1 MKFDNIII
9 SALVFAAI
17 ILVHELGHFIIAKL
31 SGIRVEEF
39 AIGMGPK
46 IIGKKIGETLYS
58 LRIIPFGGYCKLTGE
73 DEESTDTRAFNNKP
87 LITRMAVIF
96 FGPLMNFLLA
106 VLIFSLVI
114 TQTTVINEVIENK
127 PAHIAG
133 IKKGDKIIE
142 INGKQVDDW
151 ASIKKSISSNPN
163 NPINISIQRD
173 DLVKKVVV
181 TPIVENEAEGAIIG
195 ITPSLKIAGIS
206 IRDGIKTTVDVSKTM
221 LDFLLKLF
229 TGRASTDEVSGPVG
243 IIVFINEA
251 AKIGFL
257 YVLNLTA
264 FLSLNLG
271 IVNLLPIPALDG
283 GRLMFLI
290 LELIRRKPIE
300 AEKEGFINFVG
311 FVALMILAVIIAY
324 KDLIKFNL
332 LNFFR

>member
-1 MKFDNIII
+1 MKFDNIFI
-9 SALVFAAI
+9 SVLVFAAI
-17 ILVHELGHFIIAKL
+17 ILVHELGHFIVAKL

-46 IIGKKIGETLYS
+46 IIGKKLGETLYS
-58 LRIIPFGGYCKLTGE
+58 LRIIPIGGFCKLTGE
-73 DEESTDTRAFNNKP
+73 DEASMDIRAFNNKP

-96 FGPLMNFLLA
+96 CGPLMNFLLA

-114 TQTTVINEVIENK
+114 TQTTVINEVIANK

-133 IKKGDKIIE
+133 IQKGDRIIE
-142 INGKQVDDW
+142 IDGKQVDDW

-163 NPINISIQRD
+163 KPIDISIKRD
-173 DLVKKVVV
+173 DTIKKVTV
-181 TPIVENEAEGAIIG
+181 TPVVENEAEGAIIG
-195 ITPSLKIAGIS
+195 ITPSLRIAGIS
-206 IRDGIKTTVDVSKTM
+206 IRDGIKITLDVSKTM
-221 LDFLLKLF
+221 LDFLIKLF
-229 TGRASTDEVSGPVG
+229 TGKASSDEVSGPVG

-271 IVNLLPIPALDG
+271 IVNLIPIPALDG
-283 GRLMFLI
+283 GRLLFLI
-290 LELIRRKPIE
+290 IELIRRKPIE

>member
-1 MKFDNIII
+1 MTFGNFII
-9 SALVFAAI
+9 SVLVFAAI
-17 ILVHELGHFIIAKL
+17 VMVHEFGHFIVAKL

-46 IIGKKIGETLYS
+46 IVGKKKGETLYS
-58 LRIIPFGGYCKLTGE
+58 LRAIPIGGYCKLTGE
-73 DEESTDTRAFNNKP
+73 DEASNDTRAFNNKS
-87 LITRMAVIF
+87 LFTRMAVIF

-114 TQTTVINEVIENK
+114 SQSTIINEVIEDK
-127 PAHIAG
+127 PAYTAG
-133 IKKGDKIIE
+133 MQKGDKIVQ
-142 INGKQVDDW
+142 INRRQVEDW
-151 ASIKKSISSNPN
+151 DSIKQSISSNPN
-163 NPINISIQRD
+163 IPINIVVERD
-173 DLVKKVVV
+173 KELKNIIV

-195 ITPSLKIAGIS
+195 ITPSLRIAGMS
-206 IRDGIKTTVDVSKTM
+206 FKNGINTTVEVSKTM
-221 LDFLLKLF
+221 LDFLVKLF
-229 TGRASTDEVSGPVG
+229 TGRASSDEVSGPVG

-257 YVLNLTA
+257 YLLNLTA

-283 GRLMFLI
+283 GRLLFLFI
-290 LELIRRKPIE
+290 ELIRRKPIE

-311 FVALMILAVIIAY
+311 FVALMVLAVIIAY

>member
-1 MKFDNIII
+1 MTFGNFII
-9 SALVFAAI
+9 SVLVFAAI
-17 ILVHELGHFIIAKL
+17 VMVHEFGHFIVAKL

-46 IIGKKIGETLYS
+46 IVGKKKGETLYS
-58 LRIIPFGGYCKLTGE
+58 LRAIPIGGYCKLTGE
-73 DEESTDTRAFNNKP
+73 DEASNDTRAFNNKS
-87 LITRMAVIF
+87 LFTRMAVIF

-114 TQTTVINEVIENK
+114 SQSTIINEVIEDK
-127 PAHIAG
+127 PAYTAG
-133 IKKGDKIIE
+133 MQKGDKIVQ
-142 INGKQVDDW
+142 INRRQVEDW
-151 ASIKKSISSNPN
+151 DSIKQSISSNPN
-163 NPINISIQRD
+163 IPINIVVERD
-173 DLVKKVVV
+173 KELKNIIV

-195 ITPSLKIAGIS
+195 ITPSLRIAGMS
-206 IRDGIKTTVDVSKTM
+206 FKNGINTTVEVSKTM
-221 LDFLLKLF
+221 LDFLVKLF
-229 TGRASTDEVSGPVG
+229 TGRASSDEVSGPVG

-257 YVLNLTA
+257 YLLNLTA

-283 GRLMFLI
+283 GRLLFLFI
-290 LELIRRKPIE
+290 ELISRKPIE

-311 FVALMILAVIIAY
+311 FVALMVLAVIIAY